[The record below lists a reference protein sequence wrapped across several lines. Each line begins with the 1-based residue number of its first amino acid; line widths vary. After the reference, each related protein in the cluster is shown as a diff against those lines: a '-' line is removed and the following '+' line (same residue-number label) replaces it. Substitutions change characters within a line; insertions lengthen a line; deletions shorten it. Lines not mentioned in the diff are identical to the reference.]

1 MDISAEKLSIIQ
13 RICELQ
19 DADLLDL
26 VKNIVDIPQKVK
38 SDWWDNISDLEK
50 ESIDRGI
57 RQVNEGEVLSHSEVK
72 RKYEKWLKD

>member
-1 MDISAEKLSIIQ
+1 MNISAEKLSIIQ

-26 VKNIVDIPQKVK
+26 VKNIVNIPQKVK